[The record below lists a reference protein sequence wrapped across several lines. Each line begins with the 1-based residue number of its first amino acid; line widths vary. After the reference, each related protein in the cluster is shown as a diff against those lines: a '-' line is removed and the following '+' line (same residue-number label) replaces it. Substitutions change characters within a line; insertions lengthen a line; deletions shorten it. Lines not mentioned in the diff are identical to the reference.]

1 MEPTSFE
8 SQLRAEPMAASA
20 SSHPLAS
27 LQAELQQLEVQQ
39 NLRRLPET
47 THCGKSLEVDGRQML
62 NLSSNDY
69 LGLAT
74 DEALRAEF
82 LQTLTPETF
91 LPSASSARLLTGN
104 FEAHEALEE
113 ELARRFGRES
123 ALVFN
128 SGFHMN
134 LGILPA
140 VCDAQT
146 LILADKLVHASLID
160 GIRLSGARCIRFR
173 HHHYDQLEQLLE
185 RHHRDYAR
193 IVVVTESIFSMDGD
207 EADLRRLVQ
216 LKRHYPN
223 VLLYVDEAHAIGV
236 RGPHGLG
243 CAEEQGCVADIDFL
257 CGTFGKALASVGGYI
272 VCSRLVRDYL
282 VNRMRPFIFT
292 TALPP
297 VNLQWTLFL
306 FRQLDRWSEARAHLQ
321 RLSGRLA
328 TALRERGYDCPSTS
342 HIVPLTVGESEAAV
356 RKALEL
362 QRKGFYVLPVRPPT
376 VPEGTSRL
384 RLSLTAAVTDE
395 ELDSLMAA
403 L

>member
-1 MEPTSFE
+1 MS
-8 SQLRAEPMAASA
+8 ASA
-20 SSHPLAS
+20 SSDPLAS
-27 LQAELQQLEVQQ
+27 LQAELQQLEARQ
-39 NLRRLPET
+39 NLRRLPRAE
-47 THCGKSLEVDGRQML
+47 HCGKTLQTEGRAML

-74 DEALRAEF
+74 DEALRMEF
-82 LQTLTPETF
+82 LQTLTPENF

-104 FEAHEALEE
+104 FPAHEALEQ
-113 ELARRFGRES
+113 ELAHRFGRES

-128 SGFHMN
+128 SGYHMN

-140 VCDAQT
+140 VCDARS

-173 HHHYDQLEQLLE
+173 HNHYDQLEQLLE
-185 RHHRDYAR
+185 RHHRDYER
-193 IVVVTESIFSMDGD
+193 IVVVTESLFSMDGD
-207 EADLRRLVQ
+207 EADLRRLVA
-216 LKRHYPN
+216 LKHRYPN

-243 CAEEQGCVADIDFL
+243 CAEEQGCLADIDFL

-272 VCSRLVRDYL
+272 VCSQLVRDYL

-306 FRQLDRWSEARAHLQ
+306 FRQLDRWSDARAHLQ
-321 RLSGRLA
+321 RLSNRLA

-342 HIVPLTVGESEAAV
+342 HILPLTVGESEAAV

-384 RLSLTAAVTDE
+384 RLSLTAALTDE
-395 ELDSLMAA
+395 EIDRLIAA